1 MFLLYILFGVFG
13 ISLLVTHYFSTKI
26 NYSLSGRIAMSV
38 ILMITAYG
46 HFVYV
51 PGMVLMIPDFIPFK
65 IELVYITGVI
75 EFLAAVG
82 LLITS
87 LQRVTAWLL
96 IIFFLLILP
105 ANINATLKHIDLFT
119 GNTTGPGVTYLW
131 FRIPMQVLLIVW
143 IYYFGLQ
150 LKTKRKSTFTS

>member
-1 MFLLYILFGVFG
+1 MFLLYILLGVFAAG
-13 ISLLVTHYFSTKI
+13 LLVTHYFTNKI

-38 ILMITAYG
+38 ILLITAYG
-46 HFVYV
+46 HFIYV
-51 PGMVLMIPDFIPFK
+51 SGMVLMIPDFVPFK
-65 IELVYITGVI
+65 TELVYITGII
-75 EFLAAVG
+75 EFLAAIG

-87 LQRVTAWLL
+87 LQSVTAWLL

-105 ANINATLKHIDLFT
+105 ANINATLKHVDLFT

-143 IYYFGLQ
+143 IYYFGIQ
-150 LKTKRKSTFTS
+150 LKTKRKIITI